1 MTSKKFFPLQLWG
14 TVIVLSTTFFSCT
27 SDDTSSSSSSATDTT
42 TTAMA
47 PAAVHADSANANATA
62 KTMDSATATIGKPAM
77 AKPNPAKK
85 GLKGKVAILPPPAA
99 IAGASMEADNTG
111 VYSNVEV
118 FPSFPGGNS
127 GLQKFFDKNLE
138 YPEDAAANGVEGTV
152 VISFVVDE
160 SGKLTHPEVTGG
172 TTGYGLETEA
182 LRVVNKMPVWN
193 PGRLKGKNVKTKFSL
208 PIKFVLE

>member
-1 MTSKKFFPLQLWG
+1 MTPKNFFPLQLWG
-14 TVIVLSTTFFSCT
+14 TVIVLSTTLFSCT
-27 SDDTSSSSSSATDTT
+27 SDDTSSSSSSAGDTT
-42 TTAMA
+42 TTTMA
-47 PAAVHADSANANATA
+47 PATVHADSATA
-62 KTMDSATATIGKPAM
+62 KTMDSTTATMGKPVM

-99 IAGASMEADNTG
+99 IAGASMEADNSG

-127 GLQKFFDKNLE
+127 GLQKFFNKNLE
-138 YPEDAAANGVEGTV
+138 YPEDAATNGVEGTV
-152 VISFVVDE
+152 VVSFVVDE
-160 SGKLTHPEVTGG
+160 SGKLSHPEVTGG

-193 PGRLKGKNVKTKFSL
+193 PGQLKGKNVKTKFSL